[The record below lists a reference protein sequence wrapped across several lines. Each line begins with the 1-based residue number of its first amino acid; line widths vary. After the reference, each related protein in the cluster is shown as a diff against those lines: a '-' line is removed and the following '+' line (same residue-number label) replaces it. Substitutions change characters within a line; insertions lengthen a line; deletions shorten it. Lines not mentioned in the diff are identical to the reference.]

1 MNKFNLIKENNQIKL
16 IKYFYSKDTRGNFS
30 KIFSED
36 FFYKIG
42 FKKKIAQINIST
54 NLIML
59 MIMRVYARPC
69 KWVAPPHRA
78 LRVEGAGHAQNAA
91 PPYPKSC

>member
-42 FKKKIAQINIST
+42 FKKKLLKLIFLQI
-54 NLIML
+54 
-59 MIMRVYARPC
+59 
-69 KWVAPPHRA
+69 
-78 LRVEGAGHAQNAA
+78 
-91 PPYPKSC
+91 